1 MRKKILTSVII
12 TVLFA
17 LIIASSSFIVLYN
30 YQDLNSTKKSL
41 KDFANY
47 IVNVNGAYED
57 LISGYRINNTP
68 VRCTVIDKNGNV
80 VYDSV
85 DKSLNSHKNRD
96 EVIKANKYV
105 EGYSTR
111 ISETTGKKTVYYA
124 EKLEDGTILRASL
137 PFGYSTRISET
148 TGKKT
153 VYYAEKLE
161 DGTILRASLPF
172 ETIDIFEPTNLK
184 VCIGIVTIVMLFSI
198 SLSMK
203 LVRTI
208 IEPLKN
214 LENVTARIAG
224 GDLNIRVKSL
234 SNDEIGSLGK
244 TFNNMADQLQAKIK
258 EVVDKQNRLESIL
271 RSMESG
277 VIAVDGDDTVI
288 TINPYAKR
296 VFGIR
301 RDISGEKI
309 SKYIKDYDINTFLNE
324 EDDSE
329 KEVKILH
336 PVEREL
342 RIKKASIIDGI
353 DRIGKVIAVQDISN
367 IKRLENMRSQ
377 FVANVSHEHKTPLTS
392 IKGFTETLKYVEDE
406 ETRKKF
412 LDIIEKEADRL
423 GRLINDILILSKIES
438 DISGEED
445 EFLPNK
451 VVDDVINMV
460 KVLADNKNITI
471 ELDERNNDLL
481 FGDKDRFLQL
491 VLNIVENSIKYS
503 NEGSKV
509 KISSFTNGDN
519 YNLIVED
526 NGIGIPKEDIPR
538 IFERFYRV
546 DKARKSGGTGLG
558 LAIVKHIVKTFNGNI
573 KVESVLGVGSK
584 FIIQIKHI

>member
-17 LIIASSSFIVLYN
+17 LIIACSSFVVLYN

-47 IVNVNGAYED
+47 IVNVNGDYED

-85 DKSLNSHKNRD
+85 DKDLNSHRDRD
-96 EVIKANKYV
+96 EVIKANKYG

-111 ISETTGKKTVYYA
+111 ISE
-124 EKLEDGTILRASL
+124 S
-137 PFGYSTRISET
+137 

-184 VCIGIVTIVMLFSI
+184 VYIGIVTIVMLFSV

-244 TFNNMADQLQAKIK
+244 TFNNMADQLQAKIR

-353 DRIGKVIAVQDISN
+353 DRIGKVIAVQDISD

-377 FVANVSHEHKTPLTS
+377 FVANVSHELKTPLTS

-471 ELDERNNDLL
+471 ELDERNYDLL

-503 NEGSKV
+503 NEGSTV
-509 KISSFTNGDN
+509 KISSFTKGDN

>member
-17 LIIASSSFIVLYN
+17 LIIASSSFVVLYN

-85 DKSLNSHKNRD
+85 DKDLNSHRDRD
-96 EVIKANKYV
+96 EVIKANKYG
-105 EGYSTR
+105 E
-111 ISETTGKKTVYYA
+111 
-124 EKLEDGTILRASL
+124 
-137 PFGYSTRISET
+137 GYSTRISET

-377 FVANVSHEHKTPLTS
+377 FVANVSHELKTPLTS

>member
-1 MRKKILTSVII
+1 WDIDLILLSNMRKKILTSVII

-17 LIIASSSFIVLYN
+17 LIIACSSFVVLYN

-47 IVNVNGAYED
+47 IVNVNGDYED

-85 DKSLNSHKNRD
+85 DKDLNSHRDRD
-96 EVIKANKYV
+96 EVIKANKYG
-105 EGYSTR
+105 E
-111 ISETTGKKTVYYA
+111 
-124 EKLEDGTILRASL
+124 
-137 PFGYSTRISET
+137 GYSTRISET

-184 VCIGIVTIVMLFSI
+184 VYIGIVTIVMLFSV

-244 TFNNMADQLQAKIK
+244 TFNNMADQLQAKIR

-353 DRIGKVIAVQDISN
+353 DRIGKVIAVQDISD

-377 FVANVSHEHKTPLTS
+377 FVANVSHELKTPLTS

-471 ELDERNNDLL
+471 ELDERNYDLL

-503 NEGSKV
+503 NEGSTV
-509 KISSFTNGDN
+509 KISSFTKGDN

>member
-17 LIIASSSFIVLYN
+17 LIIASSSFVVLYN

-85 DKSLNSHKNRD
+85 DKDLNSHRDRD
-96 EVIKANKYV
+96 EVIKANKYG

-111 ISETTGKKTVYYA
+111 IS
-124 EKLEDGTILRASL
+124 D
-137 PFGYSTRISET
+137 T

-377 FVANVSHEHKTPLTS
+377 FVANVSHELKTPLTS

>member
-17 LIIASSSFIVLYN
+17 LIIASSSFVVLYN

-96 EVIKANKYV
+96 EVIKANKYG

-111 ISETTGKKTVYYA
+111 IS
-124 EKLEDGTILRASL
+124 D
-137 PFGYSTRISET
+137 T

-377 FVANVSHEHKTPLTS
+377 FVANVSHELKTPLTS

-471 ELDERNNDLL
+471 KLDERNNDLL

>member
-17 LIIASSSFIVLYN
+17 LIIACSSFVVLYN

-47 IVNVNGAYED
+47 IVNVNGDYED

-85 DKSLNSHKNRD
+85 DKDLNSPRDRD
-96 EVIKANKYV
+96 EVIKANKYG
-105 EGYSTR
+105 E
-111 ISETTGKKTVYYA
+111 
-124 EKLEDGTILRASL
+124 
-137 PFGYSTRISET
+137 GYSTRISET

-184 VCIGIVTIVMLFSI
+184 VYIGIVTIVMLFSV

-244 TFNNMADQLQAKIK
+244 TFNNMADQLQAKIR

-353 DRIGKVIAVQDISN
+353 DRIGKVIAVQDISD

-377 FVANVSHEHKTPLTS
+377 FVANVSHELKTPLTS

-471 ELDERNNDLL
+471 ELDERNYDLL

-503 NEGSKV
+503 NEGSTV
-509 KISSFTNGDN
+509 KISSFTKGDN

>member
-41 KDFANY
+41 KDFTNY
-47 IVNVNGAYED
+47 IVNINGDYD
-57 LISGYRINNTP
+57 DIISGYRINNTL

-80 VYDSV
+80 VYDSIEK
-85 DKSLNSHKNRD
+85 DLNSHKDRD
-96 EVIKANKYV
+96 EVIKANKYG

-111 ISETTGKKTVYYA
+111 IS
-124 EKLEDGTILRASL
+124 D
-137 PFGYSTRISET
+137 T

-184 VCIGIVTIVMLFSI
+184 VCIGIVTIVMVFSI

-214 LENVTARIAG
+214 LENVTSRIAG

-244 TFNNMADQLQAKIK
+244 TFNNMADQLQAKIR
-258 EVVDKQNRLESIL
+258 EVVDKQNRLELIL

-353 DRIGKVIAVQDISN
+353 DRIGKVIAVQDISD

-377 FVANVSHEHKTPLTS
+377 FVANVSHELKTPLTS

-471 ELDERNNDLL
+471 ELDERNYDLL

-503 NEGSKV
+503 NEGSTV
-509 KISSFTNGDN
+509 KISSFTKGDN

>member
-41 KDFANY
+41 KDFTNY
-47 IVNVNGAYED
+47 IVNINGDYD
-57 LISGYRINNTP
+57 DIISGYRINNTL

-80 VYDSV
+80 VYDSIEK
-85 DKSLNSHKNRD
+85 DLNSHKDRD
-96 EVIKANKYV
+96 EVIKANKYG

-111 ISETTGKKTVYYA
+111 IS
-124 EKLEDGTILRASL
+124 D
-137 PFGYSTRISET
+137 T

-184 VCIGIVTIVMLFSI
+184 VCIGIVTIVMVFSI

-214 LENVTARIAG
+214 LENVTSRIAG

-244 TFNNMADQLQAKIK
+244 TFNNMADQLQAKIR
-258 EVVDKQNRLESIL
+258 EVVDKQNRLELIL

-353 DRIGKVIAVQDISN
+353 DRIGKVIAVQDISD

-377 FVANVSHEHKTPLTS
+377 FVANVSHELKTPLTS

-451 VVDDVINMV
+451 VIDDVINMV
-460 KVLADNKNITI
+460 RVLADNKNITI
-471 ELDERNNDLL
+471 ELDERNYDLL

-503 NEGSKV
+503 NEGSTV
-509 KISSFTNGDN
+509 KISSFTKGDN

-584 FIIQIKHI
+584 FIVQIKHI

>member
-17 LIIASSSFIVLYN
+17 LIIASSSFVVLYN

-96 EVIKANKYV
+96 EVIKANKYG

-111 ISETTGKKTVYYA
+111 IS
-124 EKLEDGTILRASL
+124 D
-137 PFGYSTRISET
+137 T

-224 GDLNIRVKSL
+224 GDLNIRVKSI

-377 FVANVSHEHKTPLTS
+377 FVANVSHELKTPLTS

>member
-17 LIIASSSFIVLYN
+17 LIIASSSFVVLYN

-96 EVIKANKYV
+96 EVIKANKYG

-111 ISETTGKKTVYYA
+111 IS
-124 EKLEDGTILRASL
+124 D
-137 PFGYSTRISET
+137 T

-224 GDLNIRVKSL
+224 GNLNIRVKSL

-377 FVANVSHEHKTPLTS
+377 FVANVSHELKTPLTS

>member
-17 LIIASSSFIVLYN
+17 LIIASSSFVVLYN

-47 IVNVNGAYED
+47 IVNVNGDYED

-85 DKSLNSHKNRD
+85 DKDLNSHRDRD
-96 EVIKANKYV
+96 EVIKANKYG
-105 EGYSTR
+105 E
-111 ISETTGKKTVYYA
+111 
-124 EKLEDGTILRASL
+124 
-137 PFGYSTRISET
+137 GYSTRISET

-244 TFNNMADQLQAKIK
+244 TFNNMADQLQAKIR

-353 DRIGKVIAVQDISN
+353 DRIGKVIAVQDISD

-377 FVANVSHEHKTPLTS
+377 FVANVSHELKTPLTS

-471 ELDERNNDLL
+471 ELDERNYDLI

-503 NEGSKV
+503 NEGSTV
-509 KISSFTNGDN
+509 KISSFTKGDN

>member
-17 LIIASSSFIVLYN
+17 LIIACSSFVVLYN

-47 IVNVNGAYED
+47 IVNVNGDYED

-85 DKSLNSHKNRD
+85 DKDLNSHRDRD
-96 EVIKANKYV
+96 EVIKANKYG
-105 EGYSTR
+105 E
-111 ISETTGKKTVYYA
+111 
-124 EKLEDGTILRASL
+124 
-137 PFGYSTRISET
+137 GYSTRISET

-184 VCIGIVTIVMLFSI
+184 VYIGIVTIVMLFSV

-244 TFNNMADQLQAKIK
+244 TFNNMADQLQAKIR

-353 DRIGKVIAVQDISN
+353 DRIGKVIAVQDISD

-377 FVANVSHEHKTPLTS
+377 FVANVSHELKTPLTS

-471 ELDERNNDLL
+471 ELDERNYDLL

-491 VLNIVENSIKYS
+491 VLNIVENSINYS
-503 NEGSKV
+503 NEGSTV
-509 KISSFTNGDN
+509 KISSFTKGDN

>member
-41 KDFANY
+41 KDFTNY
-47 IVNVNGAYED
+47 IVDINGDYD
-57 LISGYRINNTP
+57 DIISGYRINNTL

-80 VYDSV
+80 VYDSIEK
-85 DKSLNSHKNRD
+85 DLNSHKDRD
-96 EVIKANKYV
+96 EVIKANKYG

-111 ISETTGKKTVYYA
+111 IS
-124 EKLEDGTILRASL
+124 D
-137 PFGYSTRISET
+137 T

-184 VCIGIVTIVMLFSI
+184 VCIGIVTIVMVFSI

-214 LENVTARIAG
+214 LENVTSRIAG

-353 DRIGKVIAVQDISN
+353 DRIGKVIAVQDISD

-377 FVANVSHEHKTPLTS
+377 FVANVSHELKTPLTS

-451 VVDDVINMV
+451 VIDDVINMV
-460 KVLADNKNITI
+460 RVLADNKNITI
-471 ELDERNNDLL
+471 ELDERNYDLL

-503 NEGSKV
+503 NEGSTV
-509 KISSFTNGDN
+509 KISSFTKGDN

-584 FIIQIKHI
+584 FIVQIKHI

>member
-17 LIIASSSFIVLYN
+17 LIIACSSFVVLYN

-47 IVNVNGAYED
+47 IVNVNGDYED

-85 DKSLNSHKNRD
+85 DKDLNSHRDRD
-96 EVIKANKYV
+96 EVIKANKYG
-105 EGYSTR
+105 E
-111 ISETTGKKTVYYA
+111 
-124 EKLEDGTILRASL
+124 
-137 PFGYSTRISET
+137 GYSTRISET

-184 VCIGIVTIVMLFSI
+184 VYIGIVTIVMLFSV

-244 TFNNMADQLQAKIK
+244 TFNNMADQLQAKIR

-353 DRIGKVIAVQDISN
+353 DRIGKVIAVQDISD

-377 FVANVSHEHKTPLTS
+377 FVANVSHELKTPLTS

-471 ELDERNNDLL
+471 ELDERNYDLL

-503 NEGSKV
+503 NEGSTV
-509 KISSFTNGDN
+509 KISSFTKGDN

>member
-17 LIIASSSFIVLYN
+17 LIIASSSFVVLYN

-47 IVNVNGAYED
+47 IVNVNGDYED

-85 DKSLNSHKNRD
+85 DKDLNSHRDRD
-96 EVIKANKYV
+96 EVIKANKYG
-105 EGYSTR
+105 E
-111 ISETTGKKTVYYA
+111 
-124 EKLEDGTILRASL
+124 
-137 PFGYSTRISET
+137 GYSTRISET

-184 VCIGIVTIVMLFSI
+184 VYIGIVTIVMLFSI

-244 TFNNMADQLQAKIK
+244 TFNNMADQLQAKIR

-353 DRIGKVIAVQDISN
+353 DRIGKVIAVQDISD

-377 FVANVSHEHKTPLTS
+377 FVANVSHELKTPLTS

-471 ELDERNNDLL
+471 ELDERNYDLL

-503 NEGSKV
+503 NEGSTV
-509 KISSFTNGDN
+509 KISSFTKGDN

>member
-17 LIIASSSFIVLYN
+17 LIIASSSFVVLYN

-57 LISGYRINNTP
+57 IISGYRINNTP

-96 EVIKANKYV
+96 EVIKANKYG

-111 ISETTGKKTVYYA
+111 IS
-124 EKLEDGTILRASL
+124 D
-137 PFGYSTRISET
+137 T

-377 FVANVSHEHKTPLTS
+377 FVANVSHELKTPLTS

-471 ELDERNNDLL
+471 KLDERNNDLL

>member
-1 MRKKILTSVII
+1 M
-12 TVLFA
+12 
-17 LIIASSSFIVLYN
+17 
-30 YQDLNSTKKSL
+30 
-41 KDFANY
+41 
-47 IVNVNGAYED
+47 
-57 LISGYRINNTP
+57 
-68 VRCTVIDKNGNV
+68 IDKNGNV

-96 EVIKANKYV
+96 EVIKANKYG

-111 ISETTGKKTVYYA
+111 IS
-124 EKLEDGTILRASL
+124 D
-137 PFGYSTRISET
+137 T

-377 FVANVSHEHKTPLTS
+377 FVANVSHELKTPLTS

-526 NGIGIPKEDIPR
+526 NGIGIQKEDIPR

>member
-17 LIIASSSFIVLYN
+17 LIIASSSFVVLYN

-96 EVIKANKYV
+96 EVIKANKYG

-111 ISETTGKKTVYYA
+111 IS
-124 EKLEDGTILRASL
+124 D
-137 PFGYSTRISET
+137 T

-377 FVANVSHEHKTPLTS
+377 FVANVSHELKTPLTS

>member
-47 IVNVNGAYED
+47 IVNVNGAYDD

-85 DKSLNSHKNRD
+85 DKDLNSHRDRD
-96 EVIKANKYV
+96 EVIKANKYG

-111 ISETTGKKTVYYA
+111 IS
-124 EKLEDGTILRASL
+124 D
-137 PFGYSTRISET
+137 T

-184 VCIGIVTIVMLFSI
+184 VYIGIVTIVMLFSV

-244 TFNNMADQLQAKIK
+244 TFNNMADQLQAKIR

-353 DRIGKVIAVQDISN
+353 DRIGKVIAVQDISD

-377 FVANVSHEHKTPLTS
+377 FVANVSHELKTPLTS

-471 ELDERNNDLL
+471 ELDERNYDLL

-503 NEGSKV
+503 NEGSTV
-509 KISSFTNGDN
+509 KISSFTKGDN

>member
-1 MRKKILTSVII
+1 MV
-12 TVLFA
+12 
-17 LIIASSSFIVLYN
+17 
-30 YQDLNSTKKSL
+30 
-41 KDFANY
+41 
-47 IVNVNGAYED
+47 
-57 LISGYRINNTP
+57 
-68 VRCTVIDKNGNV
+68 
-80 VYDSV
+80 
-85 DKSLNSHKNRD
+85 
-96 EVIKANKYV
+96 
-105 EGYSTR
+105 
-111 ISETTGKKTVYYA
+111 
-124 EKLEDGTILRASL
+124 
-137 PFGYSTRISET
+137 
-148 TGKKT
+148 
-153 VYYAEKLE
+153 
-161 DGTILRASLPF
+161 
-172 ETIDIFEPTNLK
+172 
-184 VCIGIVTIVMLFSI
+184 FSI

-244 TFNNMADQLQAKIK
+244 TFNNMADQLQAKIR

-353 DRIGKVIAVQDISN
+353 DRIGKVIAVQDISD

-377 FVANVSHEHKTPLTS
+377 FVANVSHELKTPLTS

-471 ELDERNNDLL
+471 ELDERNYDLL

-503 NEGSKV
+503 
-509 KISSFTNGDN
+509 
-519 YNLIVED
+519 
-526 NGIGIPKEDIPR
+526 KE
-538 IFERFYRV
+538 IFRYY
-546 DKARKSGGTGLG
+546 
-558 LAIVKHIVKTFNGNI
+558 
-573 KVESVLGVGSK
+573 
-584 FIIQIKHI
+584 

>member
-41 KDFANY
+41 KDFTNY
-47 IVNVNGAYED
+47 IVNINGDYD
-57 LISGYRINNTP
+57 DIISGYRINNTL

-80 VYDSV
+80 VYDSIEK
-85 DKSLNSHKNRD
+85 DLNSHKDRD
-96 EVIKANKYV
+96 EVIKANKYG

-111 ISETTGKKTVYYA
+111 IS
-124 EKLEDGTILRASL
+124 D
-137 PFGYSTRISET
+137 T

-184 VCIGIVTIVMLFSI
+184 VCIGIVTIVMVFSI

-214 LENVTARIAG
+214 LENVTSRIAG

-244 TFNNMADQLQAKIK
+244 TFNNMADQLQAKIR
-258 EVVDKQNRLESIL
+258 EVVDKQNRLELIL

-353 DRIGKVIAVQDISN
+353 DRIGKVIAVQDISD

-377 FVANVSHEHKTPLTS
+377 FVANVSHELKTPLTS

-451 VVDDVINMV
+451 VIDDVINMV
-460 KVLADNKNITI
+460 RVLADNKNITI
-471 ELDERNNDLL
+471 ELDERNYDLL

-503 NEGSKV
+503 NEGSTV
-509 KISSFTNGDN
+509 KISSFTKGDN

>member
-17 LIIASSSFIVLYN
+17 LIIASSSFVVLYN

-96 EVIKANKYV
+96 EVIKANKYG

-111 ISETTGKKTVYYA
+111 IS
-124 EKLEDGTILRASL
+124 D
-137 PFGYSTRISET
+137 T

-342 RIKKASIIDGI
+342 RMKKASIIDGI

-377 FVANVSHEHKTPLTS
+377 FVANVSHELKTPLTS

>member
-17 LIIASSSFIVLYN
+17 LIIASSSFVVLYN

-68 VRCTVIDKNGNV
+68 VICTVIDKNGNV

-96 EVIKANKYV
+96 EVIKANKYG

-111 ISETTGKKTVYYA
+111 IS
-124 EKLEDGTILRASL
+124 D
-137 PFGYSTRISET
+137 T

-377 FVANVSHEHKTPLTS
+377 FVANVSHELKTPLTS

>member
-17 LIIASSSFIVLYN
+17 LIIASSSFVVLYN

-96 EVIKANKYV
+96 EVIKANKYG

-111 ISETTGKKTVYYA
+111 IS
-124 EKLEDGTILRASL
+124 D
-137 PFGYSTRISET
+137 T

-377 FVANVSHEHKTPLTS
+377 FVANVSHELKTPLTS

-423 GRLINDILILSKIES
+423 GRLINDILILSNIEN
-438 DISGEED
+438 
-445 EFLPNK
+445 LHK
-451 VVDDVINMV
+451 M
-460 KVLADNKNITI
+460 
-471 ELDERNNDLL
+471 
-481 FGDKDRFLQL
+481 
-491 VLNIVENSIKYS
+491 ENSNFSPKEVIENIIDIVRKQAEKSLIKIDFINDFNGEIIGSKDKFHQLALNLIENAIKYS
-503 NEGSKV
+503 NENGNV
-509 KISSFTNGDN
+509 KIIITTNEGYFILKVID
-519 YNLIVED
+519 D
-526 NGIGIPKEDIPR
+526 GIGIPKNDIPR

-546 DKARKSGGTGLG
+546 DKSRSTRGTGLG
-558 LAIVKHIVKTFNGNI
+558 LAIVKHIVKLFNGDI
-573 KVESVLGVGSK
+573 IVDSKVGVGSTFTVK
-584 FIIQIKHI
+584 IKR

>member
-17 LIIASSSFIVLYN
+17 LIIASSSFVVLYN

-96 EVIKANKYV
+96 EVIKANKYG

-111 ISETTGKKTVYYA
+111 IS
-124 EKLEDGTILRASL
+124 D
-137 PFGYSTRISET
+137 T

-184 VCIGIVTIVMLFSI
+184 VFIGIVTIVMLFSI

-377 FVANVSHEHKTPLTS
+377 FVANVSHELKTPLTS